1 VAGRFKAWVCGRLL
15 SGIVGSNPTGS
26 WISVVS
32 VVCCRLEVSGQ
43 AHHSS
48 REVLPR
54 VACLSVIMDPR

>member
-1 VAGRFKAWVCGRLL
+1 MAGRSKAWACGRLL
-15 SGIVGSNPTGS
+15 SGIVGSNPTGA

-32 VVCCRLEVSGQ
+32 VICWQVKVSGQ
-43 AHHSS
+43 AHHSF